1 MPAKKNRSS
10 KKLTA
15 GKSMKKVR
23 PLAYTGFVGMGG
35 STPTPAPLPPQ
46 NLIPRG

>member
-1 MPAKKNRSS
+1 MPTKKSRSS

-15 GKSMKKVR
+15 GKSMKKVK
-23 PLAYTGFVGMGG
+23 PLAYNGFVGMGG
-35 STPTPAPLPPQ
+35 STTTPTPLPPQ